1 MGAES
6 IGRVGESWTD
16 FVMSFAIRH
25 RELLPMGTQL
35 EFDKLLKFLKPFLL
49 KEHNEDGTHIT
60 STPTSGVA
68 SNALAYVTI
77 GNTSDLS
84 AERSLVGTSN
94 QITVTDNGAGS
105 TVVIATPQN
114 IATTSSPTFTAVTLS
129 GLTSGRVPIA
139 GSGGLIGD
147 DADLTFATDTLTA
160 TKLVGTTSVTTAAL
174 TDSGL
179 TSGRVVLAGTGGLLG
194 DDADLTFATDTL
206 TATKVV
212 GTTSVTTA
220 ALTDSGLTSGRI
232 VLATTGGLLTDDADL
247 TFLTDTL
254 TAKGLVVGT
263 TKLTSYN
270 SITTAGLGIPVITG
284 SGRSTAQTAAVASV
298 ATFTVGASDASF
310 LVSANVLVTTSTS
323 HSFTVT
329 CAYTDE
335 GNTAR
340 TLTLTFS
347 SIGGTL
353 LTAITDVTGAGPYE
367 GIPLHIRA
375 KTATAITIA
384 TTGTFTTLVYNV
396 EGLIQ
401 QVA

>member
-1 MGAES
+1 
-6 IGRVGESWTD
+6 
-16 FVMSFAIRH
+16 MSFATRH

-35 EFDKLLKFLKPFLL
+35 EFDKLLKFLKQFLL

-77 GNTSDLS
+77 GNTADLS

-94 QITVTDNGAGS
+94 QITVTDNGANS
-105 TVVIATPQN
+105 TVVIAAPQN
-114 IATTSSPTFTAVTLS
+114 IATTSSPTFTGLTIS
-129 GLTSGRVPIA
+129 GLTSGRVPVA
-139 GSGGLIGD
+139 GTGGLLGD
-147 DADLTFATDTLTA
+147 DADLTFATDTLTS

-179 TSGRVVLAGTGGLLG
+179 TSGRVVLASTGGLL
-194 DDADLTFATDTL
+194 A
-206 TATKVV
+206 
-212 GTTSVTTA
+212 
-220 ALTDSGLTSGRI
+220 
-232 VLATTGGLLTDDADL
+232 DDADL

-284 SGRSTAQTAAVASV
+284 SGRSTTQTDAVASV

-310 LVSANVLVTTSTS
+310 MVSANVLVTTSTT
-323 HSFTVT
+323 HNFTVT

-335 GNTAR
+335 GNTVR
-340 TLTLTFS
+340 TLTLSFS
-347 SIGGTL
+347 SLIGTF
-353 LTAITDVTGAGPYE
+353 LTSITDVTGAGPYE

-384 TTGTFTTLVYNV
+384 TTGTFTTVTYNV